1 MYSQPDDET
10 KKVIIKKQHRL
21 PAQAQDTQ
29 QLPWVKATFMS
40 GFPTIGWQAVT
51 IS

>member
-21 PAQAQDTQ
+21 PVQAQDTQ
-29 QLPWVKATFMS
+29 QLPWVKETFMR